1 MYIRFFVKYKKKS
14 CRSEATAQAWHV
26 ARAELPHA
34 LLNGSCLGPAHQTR
48 PIWPAVIPPHNNYGH
63 RLSCHHLVRHPAS
76 FLSPHACA
84 SAPPHSRWGCGS
96 MCLLPVFVDTSPDSD
111 PHSGYC
117 TSTRTFHSMRAP
129 SFLPSSDV
137 PFVFHGFTLFFLPN
151 LLPPPTIAAASRPT
165 LVDAGTGWVDF
176 APSLFSCVPLRRI
189 RWRLPRL
196 GYLGDEEFRS

>member
-1 MYIRFFVKYKKKS
+1 MGRASGRPTRHDPFGQQLYLHTIIMVIVS
-14 CRSEATAQAWHV
+14 VATTLFAI
-26 ARAELPHA
+26 
-34 LLNGSCLGPAHQTR
+34 LLLFSPLMPA
-48 PIWPAVIPPHNNYGH
+48 PP
-63 RLSCHHLVRHPAS
+63 RHPI
-76 FLSPHACA
+76 LD
-84 SAPPHSRWGCGS
+84 RGCGS

-117 TSTRTFHSMRAP
+117 TSTRTFHSMRTP

-137 PFVFHGFTLFFLPN
+137 PFVFQGFTLFFLPN
-151 LLPPPTIAAASRPT
+151 LLPPPTIVAASRPT